1 MPNCPIE
8 LHAGR
13 QLVIIDDGLGDMFV
27 RTMREDVE
35 PNSVTGEAYIQGF
48 RDPSCLRKRSPDPQ
62 KFPDDEFP
70 TADL

>member
-1 MPNCPIE
+1 VLNCPIE

-13 QLVIIDDGLGDMFV
+13 HLVIIDVDLGDMLV
-27 RTMREDVE
+27 RTMREDAE
-35 PNSVTGEAYIQGF
+35 PNSVTGEAYVQGF
-48 RDPSCLRKRSPDPQ
+48 RDPTCLRKQSPGLQ